1 MSIFECI
8 FKITPLLKINH
19 LGKLGSPNYLEY
31 LFLSLFN
38 SLIRSLTTN
47 QSCTFNFLCQHDK
60 VRNGNI
66 GSRGTACWF
75 TLLWP
80 FHWRRGWQF
89 LSLFVLLDNINNFW
103 VAFLNKTNLQV
114 CKDDLEMTS
123 THLRRL
129 ADNRF
134 GHLPAVLLC
143 NAPAAAA
150 YGWLPGGGVVTG
162 WTTAPSKGVAG
173 VALLK
178 LKLKT
183 RSVWFS

>member
-1 MSIFECI
+1 MHIQDYTTTKDI
-8 FKITPLLKINH
+8 YH
-19 LGKLGSPNYLEY
+19 LGKLGRPNYFEY

-38 SLIRSLTTN
+38 SLIRDFITN
-47 QSCTFNFLCQHDK
+47 QSWALNFLCQHNK
-60 VRNGNI
+60 VRNGNS
-66 GSRGTACWF
+66 GSRATACRF

-80 FHWRRGWQF
+80 FRRRVGWQF
-89 LSLFVLLDNINNFW
+89 LSLFVLLDNINNYW
-103 VAFLNKTNLQV
+103 VAFLNKTNLHV

-150 YGWLPGGGVVTG
+150 YGWLPGGGVATG

-183 RSVWFS
+183 RSVCFS